1 MFKTDLSK
9 LSNSEYRY
17 YFNDILN
24 YLVRKTF
31 EPNERLMFVTYQPK
45 ELTLDFKIVAE
56 HTHNLFGVFN
66 YVEVLEQTYLTNN
79 LLKSGHL
86 IDGFH
91 SHILMRESDYIDIK
105 DDLKS
110 LGVNVVGKFTY
121 DLAGLTDGYLL
132 KQAGVTYNRVLPTQ
146 NTPTII
152 KQELEQEQI
161 SKVKPTKTLILFLD
175 RWIIFK
181 QLVYNLIESKKKLIE
196 ALKITRWH
204 RYIDD
209 T

>member
-56 HTHNLFGVFN
+56 HTYNLFGAFN
-66 YVEVLEQTYLTNN
+66 YVEVLEQTYLAKNI
-79 LLKSGHL
+79 LKMGHL
-86 IDGFH
+86 INGYH
-91 SHILMRESDYIDIK
+91 SHILIRESDYLIVEPK
-105 DDLKS
+105 LKGLKLNIVS
-110 LGVNVVGKFTY
+110 KFTY
-121 DLAGLTDGYLL
+121 NLSGLTDGYLL

-146 NTPTII
+146 NIPTII
-152 KQELEQEQI
+152 EQEQI
-161 SKVKPTKTLILFLD
+161 SKVKPAKTLILFLD
-175 RWIIFK
+175 RWAIFK
-181 QLVYNLIESKKKLIE
+181 QLVYKLIEGEKKPIE

-204 RYIDD
+204 RYIND